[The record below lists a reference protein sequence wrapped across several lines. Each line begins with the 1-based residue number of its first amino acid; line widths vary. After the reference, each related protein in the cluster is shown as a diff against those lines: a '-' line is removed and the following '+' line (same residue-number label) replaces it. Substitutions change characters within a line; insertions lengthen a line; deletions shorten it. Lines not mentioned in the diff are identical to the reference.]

1 MNYFTDMPLV
11 LPVPKF
17 IRFHF
22 HCFYLYNEIPSLVFF
37 FDAFSAGLNIL
48 QIDKVL
54 QNRCA
59 LDLGWICDSGVD
71 VFERCLIT

>member
-1 MNYFTDMPLV
+1 M
-11 LPVPKF
+11 KF
-17 IRFHF
+17 RHLF
-22 HCFYLYNEIPSLVFF
+22 FF

-71 VFERCLIT
+71 VFERCLITYTLLLVLRKL